1 MIPLRLPP
9 FNPVALGV
17 RSTVQVQRYG
27 MSLARVVLKFIG
39 TNALTKSTIT
49 EIVVK
54 VGPRVV
60 FGPISAAALDK
71 INKYRG
77 IYDQADSLTI
87 DLTERDGLSVFA
99 KEVGAID
106 IPALAGQDIFIEVVN
121 NAASGTPALYALGF
135 FTGVQFDPKQPAP
148 DGQLI
153 HKLLQ
158 IQVPTSG
165 GTAVTWTPQFKGAV
179 VKRMFFEYTGTD
191 WTSLVD
197 GNIQTVE
204 VKKNGIAIWDRINCK
219 DARFYQ
225 LEMKKVPQSK
235 MYVVDFIADNVHSSA
250 LATADANSLEVNFAL
265 GAADTIKAYV
275 ELLDVPNNL

>member
-1 MIPLRLPP
+1 MIALRLPP
-9 FNPVALGV
+9 FNPVANAT
-17 RSTVQVQRYG
+17 RATVQVQRYG

-39 TNALTKSTIT
+39 ANSLTKATIS

-54 VGPRVV
+54 IGARVV

-71 INKYRG
+71 INKYKG

-99 KEVGAID
+99 KEVGAMD
-106 IPALAGQDIFIEVVN
+106 IPALQGQDIFIEVMN
-121 NAASGTPALYALGF
+121 TAGAGSPSLYALGF
-135 FTGVQFDPKQPAP
+135 FTGLQIDPTKPNP

-165 GTAVTWTPQFKGAV
+165 GTSLTWTPQFKGAV
-179 VKRMFFEYTGTD
+179 IKRVFFEYTGTD
-191 WTSLVD
+191 WSGSND
-197 GNIQTVE
+197 GNLQTVE
-204 VKKNGIAIWDRINCK
+204 VKKNGIAVWDRINCK
-219 DARFYQ
+219 DTRFYQ

-235 MYVVDFIADNVHSSA
+235 FYVVDFVADNVHSSA
-250 LATADANSLEVNFAL
+250 LATADANSLEFNLTL
-265 GAADTIKAYV
+265 GAGDTIKAYV
-275 ELLDVPNNL
+275 ECLDVPNNL

>member
-9 FNPVALGV
+9 FNPVANGV

-39 TNALTKSTIT
+39 TNSLTKSTIT

-121 NAASGTPALYALGF
+121 NAGAGTPALYALGF

-179 VKRMFFEYTGTD
+179 VKRMFFEYAGTD
-191 WTSLVD
+191 WTSTVD

-204 VKKNGIAIWDRINCK
+204 VKKNGIALWDRINCK

-225 LEMKKVPQSK
+225 LEMKKVPQSR

-250 LATADANSLEVNFAL
+250 LATADATSLEVNFQL
-265 GAADTIKAYV
+265 GAADTIRAYV